1 MTADEVVQPSAELSE
16 AEKELAT
23 CVATGL
29 SDDEIARQLEIP
41 KHHVAEHIARLLAK
55 IGGQDRLE
63 ILLYA
68 YSNPTIYKRINAL
81 TLGASETGPRT
92 AA

>member
-1 MTADEVVQPSAELSE
+1 MTADEVVQPRAELSE

-23 CVATGL
+23 RVATGL
-29 SDDEIARQLEIP
+29 TDDEIATQLEIS
-41 KHHVAEHIARLLAK
+41 KHHVVERIARLLAK

-68 YSNPTIYKRINAL
+68 YSNPTIYKRINGR
-81 TLGASETGPRT
+81 TQGGSETGPRT